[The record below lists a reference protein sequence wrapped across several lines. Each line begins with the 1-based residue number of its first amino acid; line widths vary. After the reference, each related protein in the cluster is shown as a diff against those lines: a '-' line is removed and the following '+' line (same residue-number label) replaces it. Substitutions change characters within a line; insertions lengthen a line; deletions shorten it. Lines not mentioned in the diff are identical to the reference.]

1 MPSAHFYNPFV
12 VDQVEEVARR
22 ARRRRKAV
30 RRLQEPWLLAVFGL
44 LLVLGLFA
52 TLTFQFL
59 PSRYALNEGDVSP
72 YDVKSPFRV
81 TYVSQIATSSDRQRA
96 AAAVNDV
103 YRSIPAAASQ
113 AHARASDALA
123 QLTQIRQSTSAT
135 SAKLGQIAAT
145 SGLSLPPS
153 MASDLLSLDDSQW
166 QRVSSEALRVLDRAM
181 RQPIT
186 SLQVGDVNAAIP
198 SQVDP
203 TMDDREAA
211 ISAALARS
219 FVGPTEEIDQA
230 ATRAAQTEAAD
241 AVPPHQVTIEKGE
254 TILRNG
260 DVVNATDVEKLEAA
274 GLRNPVVRWRDVAAM
289 ALISLA
295 LTSLLCVYLYRF
307 QPTVSASPRRL
318 LLLGVLLLAEATA
331 AKLTIPGREYYGY
344 LFPSAAV
351 PMLLAMLLD
360 SELGL
365 LSAGILAVIIGLS
378 ANTGF
383 EQVVSALVAGG
394 LGALAVHRL
403 ERINVLTVAALV
415 VTVADFAIIV
425 AFQLMNGDS
434 DPQQFAIDGLLALIS
449 GGLAAA
455 LTLGT
460 VSFLGHIFGIATTM
474 NLLELA
480 HPSQPLFRRLLTEAP
495 GTYHHSVVV
504 ANLAERAA
512 AIIGADTLLC
522 RIGGYYHD
530 VGKLSRPY
538 AFIENQ
544 MDGQNVHDQLDA
556 YTSARVILAH
566 VTDGLVLADKHHIPM
581 RVRDMIAQHHGTM
594 LVQYFFR
601 QASQGVEQPVDESAF
616 RYVGPRP
623 QSREAGIMMLAD
635 GVEAT
640 VRSCRDRSAENIEIE
655 VDKIVRDRVSSGQLD
670 ECQLTMS
677 DLHKIREAFLLVLQ
691 GIYHPRI
698 EYPAEAP
705 PVVAV
710 VGGER

>member
-1 MPSAHFYNPFV
+1 M
-12 VDQVEEVARR
+12 
-22 ARRRRKAV
+22 
-30 RRLQEPWLLAVFGL
+30 FGL
-44 LLVLGLFA
+44 TLALGLFA
-52 TLTFQFL
+52 ILTFQFL
-59 PSRYALNEGDVSP
+59 PSRYALNQGDVSP
-72 YDVKSPFRV
+72 YDVKSPFKV
-81 TYVSQIATSSDRQRA
+81 TYVSQIATARDRQRA
-96 AAAVNDV
+96 AAAVSDV
-103 YRSIPAAASQ
+103 YRSIPNAAPQ
-113 AHARASDALA
+113 AHDRASSALSQLA
-123 QLTQIRQSTSAT
+123 QIRLSTASTADKLSQLSA
-135 SAKLGQIAAT
+135 IP
-145 SGLSLPPS
+145 GLSLSP
-153 MASDLLSLDDSQW
+153 ATANALLSLDDTQW
-166 QRVSSEALRVLDRAM
+166 QRVASETLRLLDRAT

-186 SLQVGDVNAAIP
+186 AQQVGDVQAAIP

-203 TMDDREAA
+203 TIDDQEATVV
-211 ISAALARS
+211 IALTRS
-219 FVGPTEEIDQA
+219 FVAPTEEVDQS
-230 ATRAAQTEAAD
+230 ATRAAQTEASD

-260 DVVNATDVEKLEAA
+260 DVVSESDVERLEAA
-274 GLRNPVVRWRDVAAM
+274 GLRNPVIRWRDVAAM

-295 LTSLLCVYLYRF
+295 LTTLLCAYLFRF
-307 QPTVSASPRRL
+307 QPVVSGSPRRL
-318 LLLGVLLLAEATA
+318 LLLGVLLLAEAIA

-360 SELGL
+360 TELGL
-365 LSAGILAVIIGLS
+365 LAAGILAVIIGLS
-378 ANTGF
+378 ANTGL
-383 EQVVSALVAGG
+383 ELVVSALVAGG

-403 ERINVLTVAALV
+403 ERVNVLSVAALV
-415 VTVADFAIIV
+415 VTVADFVVIV

-434 DPQQFAIDGLLALIS
+434 DPRQFAIDGLLALIS

-530 VGKLSRPY
+530 IGKLTRPY

-544 MDGQNVHDQLDA
+544 NDGQNVHDQLDA

-566 VTDGLVLADKHHIPM
+566 VTDGLVLADKHRIPM

-594 LVQYFFR
+594 LVQYFYR
-601 QASQGVEQPVDESAF
+601 QASQGAEQPVDESAF
-616 RYVGPRP
+616 RYGGPRP
-623 QSREAGIMMLAD
+623 QSREAAIMMLAD

-640 VRSCRDRSAENIEIE
+640 VRSCRDRSAQNIQTV
-655 VDKIVRDRVSSGQLD
+655 VDQIVRDRIGSGQLD

-677 DLHKIREAFLLVLQ
+677 DLHQIREAFLSVLQ

-698 EYPAEAP
+698 EYPAEIAP
-705 PVVAV
+705 VIA
-710 VGGER
+710 VGGVKHENV